1 MNNFYTKRK
10 LRKFQNPSQENIFR
24 GYNPFLSNDNN
35 TFSKYLIYPNSRK
48 VARIKLKQANIST
61 YIDLKNTRLNT
72 IPEEV
77 FNPYTPIDGINW
89 WLNVDI
95 TKIDAS
101 YNYLTENSFDD
112 GVHDF
117 RFIPD
122 VKYLNLSSNKFN
134 FIPKSIFYLKHLVFL
149 DMSDNRIKFI
159 DEILFGKLYSMRNL
173 NLSRN
178 NIKYIPET
186 ISNMSDLEELN
197 FSKNEIINL
206 PNELIYLK
214 YLKKLDISW
223 NKIRLIQPNYFSN
236 LYSLEELYCNN
247 NLITNINNIDNF
259 NAFDS
264 IMNLKILNISYNQ
277 LNKYI
282 VFRQIPNLEKLNI
295 SNNKLENILGLN
307 LCQKL
312 YEINCSN
319 NKIKIFPEDFILIKN
334 LQTLNM
340 QGNELDNLPTLICL
354 MNNLT
359 SLNISFNPMKNSP
372 NLKYANTAQI
382 KRYLRIKLSETD
394 IINKNRNLK
403 NFFYNKIKSIEN
415 KRYYNNK
422 ININSPIF
430 DFIENDSQLIIKNCE
445 LIEIPFDAINNN
457 IEENFLTVIDFSGN
471 QIEKGLENFKYI
483 LYLLNNVKLIN
494 FSNNYI
500 KDFPISLLTLPTL
513 QELYLSRNFLSYF
526 PSVDI
531 GPYNTSNITQSLL
544 ILDLSNNKIEE
555 FPIILG
561 FFNNLKVLNLSSN
574 QINNIYHISKMHFE
588 KLEKFFIDDNVINEI
603 PKNVLYKSIPN
614 IKIFTMSNN
623 YLKDIPS
630 DLFLLFY
637 LEKINFTGNY
647 IRKIDNEILINA
659 YALKNYLQRV
669 HIYTTDEQKYFE
681 LQNKNKADPY
691 YNYNYNY
698 NYNSSRFNNMSHNIS
713 HNKRYDNNNLFN
725 FKTLDYFNNN
735 NNNTIESNYKI
746 KKNNIN
752 SRNKG
757 YNFYQMLNIV
767 NQRRSMEDINNDIYE
782 LESEMKLPKLQPH
795 TKANLKK
802 RLLSLIRER
811 ADLSK
816 L

>member
-1 MNNFYTKRK
+1 MNNFYPKRK
-10 LRKFQNPSQENIFR
+10 LHKFQNPSQENIFR
-24 GYNPFLSNDNN
+24 GYNPFLSNDDN

-134 FIPKSIFYLKHLVFL
+134 FIPKSIFCLKHLVFL

-159 DEILFGKLYSMRNL
+159 DEILFGKLYSIRNL

-206 PNELIYLK
+206 PHELIYLK

-415 KRYYNNK
+415 KRYYNDK

-588 KLEKFFIDDNVINEI
+588 KLEKFFIDDNAINEI

-630 DLFLLFY
+630 DLFLLF
-637 LEKINFTGNY
+637 
-647 IRKIDNEILINA
+647 
-659 YALKNYLQRV
+659 
-669 HIYTTDEQKYFE
+669 
-681 LQNKNKADPY
+681 
-691 YNYNYNY
+691 
-698 NYNSSRFNNMSHNIS
+698 
-713 HNKRYDNNNLFN
+713 
-725 FKTLDYFNNN
+725 
-735 NNNTIESNYKI
+735 
-746 KKNNIN
+746 
-752 SRNKG
+752 
-757 YNFYQMLNIV
+757 
-767 NQRRSMEDINNDIYE
+767 
-782 LESEMKLPKLQPH
+782 
-795 TKANLKK
+795 
-802 RLLSLIRER
+802 
-811 ADLSK
+811 
-816 L
+816 